1 MGSKANSQKAPLHCP
16 REITKAKLRQKRGK
30 IELYGGKEGQSRVQ
44 NSPKA
49 FSKLKTLT
57 TKQKNSALRIKH
69 VESNYFY
76 HTLHKTCRFRTT
88 FANELGWARAVH
100 CAIGMAHIIN
110 KQMSF
115 QSNKS
120 HIFSSATT
128 QLKNHEFM
136 CSRAL
141 RVITPLRYY

>member
-1 MGSKANSQKAPLHCP
+1 MGSKANSQQAPLHWP
-16 REITKAKLRQKRGK
+16 REITKAKPRQKRGK
-30 IELYGGKEGQSRVQ
+30 IELYGGKEGESRVQ
-44 NSPKA
+44 NLPKA
-49 FSKLKTLT
+49 FGKLKTLSK
-57 TKQKNSALRIKH
+57 KQKNSALRIKQ
-69 VESNYFY
+69 NYY

-88 FANELGWARAVH
+88 FANELGWAWAVH